1 MVVVDT
7 VDALLMGIFE
17 RKVWGRR
24 AKGPNL
30 DGVIETGRGED
41 LRIFRVLKIAKQANQ
56 RRFRMQEQSESQ
68 TYDGKRHD
76 VMIVTSVLLSTPPC
90 LFPIPAFD
98 SAIVRSGQDDG

>member
-41 LRIFRVLKIAKQANQ
+41 LRIFRVLPIAKRSSSISNPAA
-56 RRFRMQEQSESQ
+56 RTMMASKHTMES
-68 TYDGKRHD
+68 D
-76 VMIVTSVLLSTPPC
+76 MM
-90 LFPIPAFD
+90 
-98 SAIVRSGQDDG
+98 